1 MFQGNVGLGLMTT
14 LHLLTSVNTK
24 GANLQDT
31 EKKWF
36 SFWYDVKA
44 KVIWLFRN
52 YKKSDSEMVPSWHD
66 KYSEVK
72 SAATDEV
79 VSKTCFRLDRK
90 CRRTLHCTDNTVSAS
105 SKWHLKN
112 IQKKATGSS
121 LSQTHMMIRSYSS
134 DATPVERFVSR
145 LLKAGPRNRPS
156 GGRRLTHGLFTKVG
170 FRHLKLWCP
179 IGRQLKKAPLIAIV
193 PIGGSSPFLPH
204 LRIPDLYS
212 HVTVGWKKQKKRHKM
227 RGGGDAQGR

>member
-1 MFQGNVGLGLMTT
+1 MFQGNVELVLMTT

-36 SFWYDVKA
+36 SFWYDIKA

-52 YKKSDSEMVPSWHD
+52 YKKKWLPSWRD

-79 VSKTCFRLDRK
+79 VSRTCFRLDRK
-90 CRRTLHCTDNTVSAS
+90 CRRTLHCIDNTVSAS

-134 DATPVERFVSR
+134 DATPVERVVYR
-145 LLKAGPRNRPS
+145 LLKEGSRN
-156 GGRRLTHGLFTKVG
+156 
-170 FRHLKLWCP
+170 HLLEGDGWP
-179 IGRQLKKAPLIAIV
+179 MD
-193 PIGGSSPFLPH
+193 SSP
-204 LRIPDLYS
+204 RSVSD
-212 HVTVGWKKQKKRHKM
+212 T
-227 RGGGDAQGR
+227 